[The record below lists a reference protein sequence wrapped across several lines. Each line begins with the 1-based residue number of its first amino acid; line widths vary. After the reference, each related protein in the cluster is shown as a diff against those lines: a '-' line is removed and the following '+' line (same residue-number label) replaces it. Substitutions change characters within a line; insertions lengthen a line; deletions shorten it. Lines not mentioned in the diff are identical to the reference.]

1 MSSQISEILHLAWL
15 IITSLLAFAL
25 SYIPIFLL
33 ALLSACFWCGLPSD
47 REKSQT
53 GRRWKRPTSKQISD
67 WTVALSGFHS
77 LLVPVLLL
85 VYRDQKSFWWVL
97 GTSVVIL
104 WAVSVGVAGGALVLG
119 CFWVAGEGVLRWF
132 GWKREEKEDEDGL
145 PEYEAVVDEE
155 EVELQSGRKGEQ
167 EAGQEDNAVR
177 EQASGS
183 V

>member
-1 MSSQISEILHLAWL
+1 MSSPVSDLLSLAWL

-33 ALLSACFWCGLPSD
+33 GVLSACFWCGLPSD

-53 GRRWKRPTSKQISD
+53 GRRWKRPSSKQISD

-85 VYRDQKSFWWVL
+85 VYRDEKSFWWVL

-104 WAVSVGVAGGALVLG
+104 WAVSVGIAGGAFVLG
-119 CFWVAGEGVLRWF
+119 CFWVAGDGVLRWF
-132 GWKREEKEDEDGL
+132 GWKREEEEEDGL
-145 PEYEAVVDEE
+145 PEY
-155 EVELQSGRKGEQ
+155 
-167 EAGQEDNAVR
+167 
-177 EQASGS
+177 
-183 V
+183 

>member
-1 MSSQISEILHLAWL
+1 MSSSISEILHLAWL

-33 ALLSACFWCGLPSD
+33 GVLSACFWCGVPSE
-47 REKSQT
+47 RETSET
-53 GRRWKRPTSKQISD
+53 GRRWKRPSSKQISD

-85 VYRDQKSFWWVL
+85 VYRDGKPFWWVL

-104 WAVSVGVAGGALVLG
+104 WAVSVGIAGGALVLG
-119 CFWVAGEGVLRWF
+119 CFWVAGEGMLRWF
-132 GWKREEKEDEDGL
+132 GWKREEKEEDGL
-145 PEYEAVVDEE
+145 PEYEAVVDGEG
-155 EVELQSGRKGEQ
+155 VKLQSGRKGEQ
-167 EAGQEDNAVR
+167 GAGREDDAVK